1 MRTAYCGIDKMAEIQ
16 RSRRFSSGTCGRRLN
31 GLIQNS
37 QECRPPYWPNLRS
50 SFLAGR
56 RFFSHSLHAFI
67 LTRRLEFLD
76 EALHAS
82 TLSRNPRLRGGK
94 EMDVVR
100 KSPGDPRCVRSPRS
114 RTMLREN
121 PSKPRQAREAL
132 QGSAAGTI
140 IQERIHN
147 DRVYMQCGK
156 SLYPGDNIL
165 FFSFSF
171 FVCEFATTFGCREFI
186 L

>member
-1 MRTAYCGIDKMAEIQ
+1 MRTAYSGIDKMAKIQ
-16 RSRRFSSGTCGRRLN
+16 RSRRFSNGTCGRRLN
-31 GLIQNS
+31 GFVQNS
-37 QECRPPYWPNLRS
+37 QECRPPYWLNVRS

-82 TLSRNPRLRGGK
+82 TRSRNPRLRCGK

-100 KSPGDPRCVRSPRS
+100 KSPGNPRCVQSPRS

-121 PSKPRQAREAL
+121 PSEPRQARGAL
-132 QGSAAGTI
+132 QGRAAGTL

-147 DRVYMQCGK
+147 DRVHMQCGE
-156 SLYPGDNIL
+156 SLYSGDNIL
-165 FFSFSF
+165 FFSYSF
-171 FVCEFATTFGCREFI
+171 FVCEFTTTFGRREFI